1 MKPAIALVLSFIFCA
16 LAPGRA
22 DARLSIV
29 ASFSVLGDMVQQVAG
44 ERADMRTLVGPN
56 GDAHSFEPSPNDAAS
71 LARADLVIVNGLGLE
86 KWMERLVAAAG
97 YKGPIVVA
105 SEGVKARS
113 MSEEGATVTDP
124 HAWQDLANG
133 QIYVRNI
140 ARALAAADPADADYY
155 RPRAERYAAQLAVL
169 DGWVRQ
175 EVAKVPAQKRRV
187 ITSHDAFG
195 YFGAAYGVSFLA
207 PEGLSTESEP
217 SAGDLA
223 KLIEQVK
230 KEKIHAL
237 FLENISSPQLMKTIS
252 QETGAPLGGALFSD
266 ALSAPDGP
274 APTYV
279 DMFKNN
285 LPKLVDGMLKN

>member
-1 MKPAIALVLSFIFCA
+1 VKAAVALFVSFLICILTPA
-16 LAPGRA
+16 RA
-22 DARLSIV
+22 DARLAIV
-29 ASFSVLGDMVQQVAG
+29 ASFSVLGDMVKQVAG
-44 ERADMRTLVGPN
+44 ERAEVRTLVGAN

-71 LARADLVIVNGLGLE
+71 LARADLVIINGLGLE
-86 KWMERLVAAAG
+86 KWMERLVTAAG
-97 YKGPIVVA
+97 YKGPIAVA
-105 SEGVKARS
+105 SAGVKPRS
-113 MSEEGATVTDP
+113 MSEEGETVTDP

-140 ARALAAADPADADYY
+140 ARALAAADPAEADYF
-155 RPRAERYAAQLAVL
+155 RSRAERYAAELAAL

-175 EVAKVPAQKRRV
+175 EIAKVPAQKRRV
-187 ITSHDAFG
+187 ITTHDAFG

-223 KLIEQVK
+223 KLIEQVRE
-230 KEKIHAL
+230 EKIRAL
-237 FLENISSPQLMKTIS
+237 FLENISSPQLMNTIS
-252 QETGAPLGGALFSD
+252 RESGASLGGALFSD
-266 ALSAPDGP
+266 ALSGPDGP

-285 LPKLVDGMLKN
+285 LPKLVAGMLKN